1 MQASRSVGSTFIST
15 PYIEHLDNDQR
26 HTRPIRHGVRLPTI
40 DAPLPYT
47 AKEFEQLDDDI
58 SNGEKIYLEYM
69 LHGRYPEGPFF
80 DELQSGPQ
88 HQAIASLID
97 RLIDCGQFTALNE
110 LLKECNPLYSLN
122 IQPRK
127 FKPDSFAEFLRT
139 VSESQPSLRQL
150 LFVVP
155 MASSATYDFAEKA
168 DTIIGF
174 ILRSPHLKKFNIVG
188 IENKFS
194 PKILDAIAEV
204 GHAQSIDFY
213 FRDDLSD
220 ATGDSLRQII
230 SRCTDLK
237 SVCLKNP
244 SLSEEKTLEV
254 FQALR
259 NCAQLTE
266 LSFSRWAFKSLET
279 CRELQL
285 LIQHSTTLESFK
297 CTDWFSTPDNEPDT
311 PYKERL
317 NAFCLGVAANRSLK
331 SLSLGPL
338 LPYGGHYCI
347 EPLMSALQQ
356 QPTIESLEFDGEN
369 FSTVGGQKTL
379 EPLADLVEKNQR
391 ITEIKGLDNS
401 VDWLVNLY
409 PVTSEI
415 KQSFVNTTTLLQ
427 DRLARNSA
435 IARGQMASIYCQAF
449 FSSPGAA
456 IGSNHIRDPGLHLTE
471 HILRLS
477 PNLASFEK
485 AMVEIALTVDETAR
499 VEQSERPAITTPS
512 TIITRD
518 ASG

>member
-1 MQASRSVGSTFIST
+1 
-15 PYIEHLDNDQR
+15 
-26 HTRPIRHGVRLPTI
+26 
-40 DAPLPYT
+40 
-47 AKEFEQLDDDI
+47 
-58 SNGEKIYLEYM
+58 
-69 LHGRYPEGPFF
+69 
-80 DELQSGPQ
+80 
-88 HQAIASLID
+88 
-97 RLIDCGQFTALNE
+97 
-110 LLKECNPLYSLN
+110 
-122 IQPRK
+122 
-127 FKPDSFAEFLRT
+127 
-139 VSESQPSLRQL
+139 
-150 LFVVP
+150 
-155 MASSATYDFAEKA
+155 
-168 DTIIGF
+168 
-174 ILRSPHLKKFNIVG
+174 
-188 IENKFS
+188 
-194 PKILDAIAEV
+194 
-204 GHAQSIDFY
+204 
-213 FRDDLSD
+213 
-220 ATGDSLRQII
+220 
-230 SRCTDLK
+230 
-237 SVCLKNP
+237 
-244 SLSEEKTLEV
+244 
-254 FQALR
+254 
-259 NCAQLTE
+259 
-266 LSFSRWAFKSLET
+266 
-279 CRELQL
+279 
-285 LIQHSTTLESFK
+285 
-297 CTDWFSTPDNEPDT
+297 
-311 PYKERL
+311 
-317 NAFCLGVAANRSLK
+317 
-331 SLSLGPL
+331 
-338 LPYGGHYCI
+338 
-347 EPLMSALQQ
+347 MSALQQ